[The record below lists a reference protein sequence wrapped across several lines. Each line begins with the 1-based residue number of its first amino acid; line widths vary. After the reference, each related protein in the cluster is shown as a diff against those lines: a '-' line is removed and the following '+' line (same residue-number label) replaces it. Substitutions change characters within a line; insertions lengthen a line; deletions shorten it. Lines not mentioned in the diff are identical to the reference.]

1 MSAIFVICAAL
12 LVLGTL
18 AWVLGPLWRTHRRVL
33 VAAVANLGV
42 ATGLLY
48 GLVGTPAALDPAQRD
63 LPATLDDAVARL
75 EAELQRSASD
85 EGANQVDGLRL
96 LARAYVQQQRLTK
109 ANDAYARAL
118 RLAPDDADL
127 LAESAEARAAA
138 HPQRRFDDEAVSRLQ
153 AALKVQPMH
162 QRARWFLGIAQRQR
176 SQHAEAA
183 RTWEPLLA
191 VVDASTAAALRPQ
204 VNAARS
210 DAGLPPLPTS
220 SAAPGTAPPAA
231 LHVRVAIDPSLAQR
245 MPDASV
251 FVIARIPGG
260 PPMPVAVQKHP
271 LRTLPETITL
281 DDADSP
287 MPTQKLSALREV
299 EVFARLSLSGDAAR
313 QVGDVESRPVRVML
327 PPKTP
332 IEVRL
337 P

>member
-1 MSAIFVICAAL
+1 MVNAIFLACAAL
-12 LVLGTL
+12 LVVGTL
-18 AWVLGPLWRTHRRVL
+18 GWVLGPLWRTHRPVL
-33 VAAVANLGV
+33 LAAVACLGA

-48 GLVGTPAALDPAQRD
+48 AVVGTPAALDPAQRA

-75 EAELQRSASD
+75 EAELQRD
-85 EGANQVDGLRL
+85 PNQVDGLRL
-96 LARAYVQQQRLTK
+96 LGRAYLQQQQPAK
-109 ANDAYARAL
+109 ARDAYLRAL

-127 LAESAEARAAA
+127 LAESAEARAQAD
-138 HPQRRFDDEAVSRLQ
+138 PQRRFDDEAVAQLQ
-153 AALKVQPMH
+153 AALEVQPMH
-162 QRARWFLGIAQRQR
+162 QRARWFLGIALRQR
-176 SQHAEAA
+176 GQHAAAA

-204 VNAARS
+204 VDAARS
-210 DAGLPPLPTS
+210 DAGLPPLPA
-220 SAAPGTAPPAA
+220 AAPASGAQPANAP
-231 LHVRVAIDPSLAQR
+231 LQVRVAVDPQLAQR

-271 LRTLPETITL
+271 LGALPQAIAL

-299 EVFARLSLSGDAAR
+299 EVFARLSQSGDAAR
-313 QVGDVESRPVRVML
+313 QAGDVESQPVRVVL
-327 PPKTP
+327 PATGP
-332 IEVRL
+332 VQLRL